1 MKQADAIKQ
10 LEVTRAALDA
20 ARAELQRIGS
30 IVKSEAGEQSR
41 RAADEAVSQI
51 NVELQDML
59 AAQALGEADV
69 EAVTA
74 VRKRLERAERDL
86 EQARSSNRSRLQ
98 LQAGAERRLNEAHAA
113 VSAADEAYKKAQ
125 ANYVLAELISADE
138 RYVKAATELMQLAGR
153 VWTCSAYLKQ
163 HARSLLPA
171 ACASQL
177 TMPALPTIGP
187 ASAIAVQMR
196 TNGKDHGIGQQLT
209 NPRFISVDTIGLESE
224 IEFSLY
230 DRSIAT

>member
-10 LEVTRAALDA
+10 LEVTRGALDA

-209 NPRFISVDTIGLESE
+209 NPRFISLDTIGLESE

-230 DRSIAT
+230 GRSIAT

>member
-138 RYVKAATELMQLAGR
+138 KYVKAATELMQLAGR

-177 TMPALPTIGP
+177 TMKALPTIGP

-209 NPRFISVDTIGLESE
+209 NPRFISVDKIGLESE

>member
-10 LEVTRAALDA
+10 LEVTRGALDA

-138 RYVKAATELMQLAGR
+138 KYVKAATELMQLAGR

-163 HARSLLPA
+163 HAGSLLPA

-209 NPRFISVDTIGLESE
+209 NPRFISLDTIGLESE

-230 DRSIAT
+230 GRSIAT